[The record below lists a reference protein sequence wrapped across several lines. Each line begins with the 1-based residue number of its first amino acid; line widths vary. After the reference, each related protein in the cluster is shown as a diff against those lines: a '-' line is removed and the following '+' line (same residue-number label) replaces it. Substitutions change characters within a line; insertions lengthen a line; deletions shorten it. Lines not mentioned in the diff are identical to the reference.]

1 MSGPDTPSES
11 EIRAALYYAVG
22 VTSEGGR
29 KSFALAFAGNRV
41 DGLLQPAENSGYSI
55 GTLQTDLGQHPETA
69 RGLMTA
75 TRAWAEGQNPPIPVP
90 DTAVWEAGI
99 ADLSR
104 NGRTI
109 RADGGRD
116 VDPTVLA
123 PVRAFLAS
131 PEGVAWVHGRDAVQV
146 DKLVQNVIT
155 PLQATAAYQAMSPED
170 RLTTAVMVGKLYNQ
184 NEGSGTR
191 VLNAIAAGEIAT
203 VAQIDARIDG
213 FGGYRR
219 QGNDHVTQG
228 VAPIAA
234 LRAAPEGT
242 AFAAVWSDVQTDP
255 IRQPVLAERGLAATG
270 VDRSHQI
277 VRELALDYDR
287 APAILD
293 AADRGA
299 QLSRGRAPANGS
311 GAMVSGDTVAM
322 WGAAGPVHVFRN
334 GQWESHDRSQVQ
346 RVGEAPNHELQL
358 TRDGRTESLLRVDP
372 TVPALRLSAAE
383 RAEQERLNEGRLT
396 DREVQRVLRDGGF
409 TDDRGQRLRDDGD
422 FGTRSRQALAKFEA
436 AEGLPVDGQ
445 LDPATRLRLA
455 VRHSEQVAQN
465 PPPLPEGQQRAISEL
480 GHPQHGRY
488 LEARAALS
496 PHLEALGLDDT
507 QGRQAAGAL
516 ATAAVA
522 ANHVRI
528 GEVRMAPDGGGVIMA
543 PSAGAPAGAGELAL
557 PKAALTSAAPLLPTE
572 DPSAAPVIAPQ
583 RRTEAPEAAPV
594 GTDAAP
600 TRAAARPGDTVFE
613 SALAGVHAMDRAMGR
628 TPDEAS
634 ERVAAALATEW
645 RAQGNRGRIDGVVLG
660 EKGSQ
665 AAAGEYVFAYSGSP
679 DRPADS
685 VGVRTAEAVRT
696 PVEQSFARA
705 DEVVRAQNLQVE
717 AWRQQPNPE
726 AAGMRMG

>member
-1 MSGPDTPSES
+1 MSGPDNPSES

-29 KSFALAFAGNRV
+29 SSFALAFAGNRAG
-41 DGLLQPAENSGYSI
+41 GLLHPAENSGYSV
-55 GTLQTDLGQHPETA
+55 GTLQTDLGQRPETTRA
-69 RGLMTA
+69 LMAA
-75 TRAWAEGQNPPIPVP
+75 TRTWAEGQDPPVP
-90 DTAVWEAGI
+90 LPNAAVWEAGV

-116 VDPTVLA
+116 VDPAVLA
-123 PVRAFLAS
+123 PVRSFLAS
-131 PEGVAWVHGRDAVQV
+131 PEGVTWVHGRDAAQV
-146 DKLVQNVIT
+146 DKLVQNVVT

-184 NEGSGTR
+184 NEGSGR
-191 VLNAIAAGEIAT
+191 QVLNAIAAGEIAT
-203 VAQIDARIDG
+203 VAQVDARIDG
-213 FGGYRR
+213 FGGYRQ
-219 QGNDHVTQG
+219 QGNDHATQG
-228 VAPIAA
+228 AAPIAA
-234 LRAAPEGT
+234 MRAAPEGT

-311 GAMVSGDTVAM
+311 GAMVSGDTTAI

-334 GQWESHDRSQVQ
+334 GEWESHDRSQVQ

-409 TDDRGQRLRDDGD
+409 TDDRGQRIRDDGD
-422 FGTRSRQALAKFEA
+422 FGARSRQALTKFEA

-465 PPPLPEGQQRAISEL
+465 PPPLPEGQQRAIGEL

-507 QGRQAAGAL
+507 QGRQAAAAL

-522 ANHVRI
+522 AGHGRV
-528 GEVRMAPDGGGVIMA
+528 GEVRMAPDGGGVIVA
-543 PSAGAPAGAGELAL
+543 PPAGAPVGASELAL
-557 PKAALTSAAPLLPTE
+557 PRAALTSAALLPTA
-572 DPSAAPVIAPQ
+572 DPSTAPVIAPQ
-583 RRTEAPEAAPV
+583 RRTEAPEVAPADP
-594 GTDAAP
+594 DAAP
-600 TRAAARPGDTVFE
+600 TRAAARPRDTVFE

-628 TPDEAS
+628 MPDEAS

-645 RAQGNRGRIDGVVLG
+645 RALGNRGRIDGVVLG

-679 DRPADS
+679 DRPGDS

-705 DEVVRAQNLQVE
+705 DEMVNAQNLRAE
-717 AWRQQPNPE
+717 ALRQQPIPE
-726 AAGMRMG
+726 ASGARMA